1 MFFDI
6 LCVGQIKTNA
16 SNPIIQK
23 TKLGWVVSGHLN
35 VENYDTRISCN
46 IAISNDELYEQLQAF
61 WKIEEVITK
70 NHYTLEEL
78 ECEEH
83 YAKTFRRD
91 DQGRFEVTLPVKDEL
106 NQLGESE
113 KAAITRF
120 SSIEKRFI
128 RDSEYKRAHS
138 KAPNND
144 FYNPDQDLQKS
155 RVPPITLRDR
165 TKWVGLRKIM
175 KDNDIT
181 PIESHTVVDVHNPPS
196 NELADDFLEII
207 IAESDTPTIAAGDFN
222 AKHTTWSNVSN
233 RNGSK
238 LKRH

>member
-1 MFFDI
+1 
-6 LCVGQIKTNA
+6 
-16 SNPIIQK
+16 SNKDKCEQSDHSENQ
-23 TKLGWVVSGHLN
+23 TRLGSLRTFN

-113 KAAITRF
+113 KPRSPDFPRLKNDSYATQNTKGQQTFVGTLDLGRGGGGAPVF
-120 SSIEKRFI
+120 SS
-128 RDSEYKRAHS
+128 
-138 KAPNND
+138 
-144 FYNPDQDLQKS
+144 
-155 RVPPITLRDR
+155 
-165 TKWVGLRKIM
+165 GRKIP
-175 KDNDIT
+175 KLAKIN
-181 PIESHTVVDVHNPPS
+181 PEVSRLVAGPATVC
-196 NELADDFLEII
+196 
-207 IAESDTPTIAAGDFN
+207 
-222 AKHTTWSNVSN
+222 
-233 RNGSK
+233 R
-238 LKRH
+238 